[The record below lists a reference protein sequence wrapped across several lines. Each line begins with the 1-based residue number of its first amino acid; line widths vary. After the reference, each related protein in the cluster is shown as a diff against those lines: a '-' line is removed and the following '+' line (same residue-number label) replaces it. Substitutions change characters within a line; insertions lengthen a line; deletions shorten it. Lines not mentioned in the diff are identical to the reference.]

1 LEKLVRARAW
11 VAAIAKPALLLTL
24 ACCGAAQQP
33 ALSARSN
40 KSDTTPAAFSIPH
53 IPKLDTAPKL
63 ADFEGMAPVTPLA
76 RQMLMIDKFIQRD
89 PKDGAPVSQ
98 RTEAYLG
105 YTSKDFYAIFLAF
118 DTEPGKIRARMLR
131 RELIDDD
138 DQIGFFLDTFHDK
151 RHAYAFYVNP
161 YGIQQDGIFTET
173 TGPDNSWDTV
183 WNTDAKMTAHGYM
196 VVVQIPF
203 KSLRFSRTQQAQ
215 TWGIMLA
222 RVIPRNGERA
232 YYPANSA
239 KIQGWLTHEGD
250 IEGFQDISPGRN
262 MQFMPYASLGAF
274 RELDQRDPAGNRFT
288 GKHLAPKEGLDSK
301 IVIKDSLV
309 LDTTINPDFGQIE
322 SDDPQVT
329 INQRFEVFFPEK
341 RPFFQE
347 NSSYFQTPLNL
358 VFTRRVIDPLYG
370 ARLTGKVGPW
380 AIGTFLA
387 NDRAPGRNVI
397 ETDPLSGRDAMIGV
411 FRLNREIGQGNSVGL
426 IYTDRELHTSP
437 LTSCTATRC
446 VVGFNRVGGFD
457 TQIKINQNW
466 QLNAQAVTSDTK
478 FNDGSRQ
485 SGPAYQVYAERSS
498 RKLEFNTMYRDIAPG
513 FNADLGFVNRTDLRR
528 FSNFMSY
535 TRHPEGKHL
544 VSHGPNLFEL
554 TLWDHN
560 GTLLNYIVNP
570 AYNWNFQ
577 RQSFFQVFGQLD
589 HERLRP
595 IDFSAL
601 TANRDYAHVTG
612 GVSAGTQYFK
622 WINLQ
627 AEIDWET
634 ATNFVPRAGPPV
646 LVNSNTG
653 FVRGVIRPTKG
664 LTIENTYLLTRL
676 QDHPTGANVFN
687 NHIMRSKWNY
697 QFTKE
702 FSLRL
707 IGQYVTTIANPALT
721 TLQNAKSF
729 NGDVLFTYLVHP
741 GTAIYVGYN
750 SNMQNLDRSLANTPD
765 GLLRTRST
773 FLNDGRLFFV
783 KVSYLFRY

>member
-1 LEKLVRARAW
+1 MAAGTIFCLPIRMTFQLFLSLSRCGRTWSEPHLRASEKFVRAWAGIS
-11 VAAIAKPALLLTL
+11 AIAKPALLLAL
-24 ACCGAAQQP
+24 ACSGAAQQP
-33 ALSARSN
+33 ALPSRTN
-40 KSDTTPAAFSIPH
+40 PSDAPPAAFSIPA
-53 IPKLDTAPKL
+53 IPHLDTAPKL
-63 ADFEGMAPVTPLA
+63 SDFEGMTPVTPLGK
-76 RQMLMIDKFIQRD
+76 RMLMIDKFIQRD
-89 PKDGAPVSQ
+89 PKDGAPVTQ

-105 YTSKDFYAIFLAF
+105 YTTKDFYAVFLAF
-118 DTEPGKIRARMLR
+118 DTEPEKIRARMLR

-183 WNTDAKMTAHGYM
+183 WNTDAKITGHGYM
-196 VVVQIPF
+196 VLVQIPF
-203 KSLRFSRTQQAQ
+203 KSLRFSRTQQTQ

-239 KIQGWLTHEGD
+239 KIQGWLTHEGE
-250 IEGFQDISPGRN
+250 IEGLQEISPGRN

-274 RELDQRDPAGNRFT
+274 RELDERDPAGNRFT

-301 IVIKDSLV
+301 IVVKDSLV

-329 INQRFEVFFPEK
+329 VNQRFEVFFPEK

-426 IYTDRELHTSP
+426 IYTDREL
-437 LTSCTATRC
+437 
-446 VVGFNRVGGFD
+446 
-457 TQIKINQNW
+457 Q
-466 QLNAQAVTSDTK
+466 
-478 FNDGSRQ
+478 
-485 SGPAYQVYAERSS
+485 
-498 RKLEFNTMYRDIAPG
+498 FNTMYRDIAPG

-528 FSNFMSY
+528 FSNFVGY
-535 TRHPEGKHL
+535 TKFPEGKRL
-544 VSHGPNLFEL
+544 VNHGPRLFEL
-554 TLWDHN
+554 TLWDHS

-570 AYNWNFQ
+570 AYNWTFQ
-577 RQSFFQVFGQLD
+577 RQSNLNIFGQLE

-622 WINLQ
+622 WINLKAAVAWEQ
-627 AEIDWET
+627 AP
-634 ATNFVPRAGPPV
+634 NFVPPTGRPV
-646 LVNSNTG
+646 L
-653 FVRGVIRPTKG
+653 
-664 LTIENTYLLTRL
+664 
-676 QDHPTGANVFN
+676 
-687 NHIMRSKWNY
+687 
-697 QFTKE
+697 
-702 FSLRL
+702 
-707 IGQYVTTIANPALT
+707 
-721 TLQNAKSF
+721 
-729 NGDVLFTYLVHP
+729 
-741 GTAIYVGYN
+741 
-750 SNMQNLDRSLANTPD
+750 
-765 GLLRTRST
+765 
-773 FLNDGRLFFV
+773 
-783 KVSYLFRY
+783 